1 MNLREYSLI
10 LIVLVVIYLIINY
23 NYSCKHKIDN
33 MAQILVRSCA
43 RWGTASL
50 QDKSPLIAV
59 LHANYAAGYLW
70 AIRDI
75 FTDEEIKD
83 ATGIN
88 RVEFEKKI
96 IDVQDKATK
105 YMIEVCPA
113 YGSNLERELARIGG
127 E

>member
-1 MNLREYSLI
+1 MNLIEYSLI
-10 LIVLVVIYLIINY
+10 FIVIFLIIYRVFIYKTN
-23 NYSCKHKIDN
+23 IEN
-33 MAQILVRSCA
+33 MVEILIRSCA

-75 FTDEEIKD
+75 FTDEEIKK

-105 YMIEVCPA
+105 YMIEVCPKYA
-113 YGSNLERELARIGG
+113 SNLESELARIGG

>member
-1 MNLREYSLI
+1 MNLIEYSLI
-10 LIVLVVIYLIINY
+10 FIVIFLIIY
-23 NYSCKHKIDN
+23 RVFIYKTKIEN
-33 MAQILVRSCA
+33 MVQILIRSCA

-75 FTDEEIKD
+75 FTDEEIKK

-105 YMIEVCPA
+105 YMMEVCPK
-113 YGSNLERELARIGG
+113 YGSNLESELARIGG